1 MAAGTTAPTA
11 IVWVGMTNESTH
23 LGDAQ
28 GEWYYC
34 FKHKTV
40 ETRDECHQM
49 DRMGPYP
56 TREDAENWRERVAAR
71 NKAWDEDE

>member
-1 MAAGTTAPTA
+1 
-11 IVWVGMTNESTH
+11 MTNDSMD

-28 GEWYYC
+28 GQWYYC

-40 ETRDECHQM
+40 ERHDECHQM

-56 TREDAENWRERVAAR
+56 TREDAVNWRERVVAR
-71 NKAWDEDE
+71 NEAWEDQEE

>member
-1 MAAGTTAPTA
+1 MNDDAG
-11 IVWVGMTNESTH
+11 

-34 FKHKTV
+34 FKHQKV
-40 ETRDECHQM
+40 ETRDECNLM

-56 TREDAENWRERVAAR
+56 TRDAAEHWRDRVEKRNQAWEDDD
-71 NKAWDEDE
+71 DE